1 MRLGRRGP
9 RPELSARTPRIYQQL
24 LTVLVV
30 VAALWPARA
39 DAYSWMIRHDYS
51 QCVPCHVD
59 PSGSGPLSPYG
70 RVLGEE
76 LLRTPYGAKGEGESS
91 AGDFLWGAVPLPE
104 QLLLGGDLRLLHMR
118 RKLENTQ
125 LV

>member
-9 RPELSARTPRIYQQL
+9 RPELSARSPRVYRQL
-24 LTVLVV
+24 LTVFAV
-30 VAALWPARA
+30 VAALWPSTAE
-39 DAYSWMIRHDYS
+39 AYPWLIRHDYS

-76 LLRTPYGAKGEGESS
+76 LLRTPYGARGEDPGPAAE
-91 AGDFLWGAVPLPE
+91 FLWGAVPLPD

-118 RKLENTQ
+118 
-125 LV
+125 